1 MRAPADPTGPFRGRR
16 RKPCVSFRPNDRSP
30 KMRTE
35 TDTWEVWSV
44 SRNARHMGQ
53 VRWHSRC
60 RKYCFFPSSGTVME
74 ANSFGSI
81 AEFIELETEKHWKGK
96 RAF

>member
-1 MRAPADPTGPFRGRR
+1 MRASADSTPTFRGAV
-16 RKPCVSFRPNDRSP
+16 RKHSVSFQLNDRSP
-30 KMRTE
+30 KKK
-35 TDTWEVWSV
+35 TDTWEVWSL
-44 SRNARHMGQ
+44 RYARHMGQ

-74 ANSFGSI
+74 AESFRSI
-81 AEFIELETEKHWKGK
+81 SDFIEAETEKHWKGK